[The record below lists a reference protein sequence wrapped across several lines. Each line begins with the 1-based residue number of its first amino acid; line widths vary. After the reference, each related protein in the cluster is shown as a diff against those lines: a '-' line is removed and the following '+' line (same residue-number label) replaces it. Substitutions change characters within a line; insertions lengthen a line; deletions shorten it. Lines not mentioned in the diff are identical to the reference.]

1 MRHSCGQ
8 MLLLWLCLLLCQLAP
23 LQASILNTLL
33 GVPAEC
39 VHQSGVWPCKLS
51 FSCWLQGGKHAK
63 GCGSNKWLFSC
74 CIAEPHQHQHQHTHQ
89 SPLENLVD
97 YGKLKLGLN
106 SLPKRIMLRRR
117 DDNELLNLKPECG
130 LPRIAQNTLQKRI
143 IGGRPAQFAEY
154 PWLAH
159 IRIAE
164 YQCGGVLISANMVAT
179 AAHCIQQAQLP
190 DITVYLGEL
199 DTQNLGHIQEPL
211 PVEKHSVLQKIIHPR
226 FNFRI
231 TQPDRYDLALLKL
244 ARPTGFSEH
253 ILPICLPQYP
263 IRLVGRKGLIAGWGK
278 TEAHMGHAGTNM
290 LQVASVPIISTLEC
304 IRWHESK
311 QISVEI
317 KSEMFCAGHS
327 DGHMDACLGD
337 SGGPLVIKERGR
349 FVLVGITSAGFGC
362 GVDHQPGI
370 YHNLQKSLRWVE
382 DVVAHNELYSKFD
395 ISHGS
400 SSGSGSSKSS
410 LATGDMQLPIAW
422 LPPLPTSLPLL
433 LLLGQWLCVCRCLV
447 AAHGGYNSV
456 YNAVVTPELKQAIDK
471 DLPKQAKFFDELD
484 CNEST
489 RLLRCAP
496 RQEPDMSRARTHT
509 HCHIKDKWLGLLLI
523 YALAPSGRNVCAL
536 GYPSAQQEHDM
547 LILDALSRRSG
558 TGYYG
563 ENSVMEMLSR
573 MIPQSCRFRGHKF
586 ECGLSISCV
595 LGGGK
600 PLDLCSGGMIWSCCV
615 DKDLDAEESPHA
627 APVNNTS
634 DIIHLHDIYPD
645 LSPTAN
651 KPAHHQPHHQTQ
663 QQHHTINNNNN
674 NNNGL
679 SAASSARPA
688 YPSHAYYST
697 KRPSLYSG
705 NPYKPSSSSGSGSS
719 SSSSIHRP
727 IASSLNSW
735 EHDANHLGI
744 TNHLDSFFD
753 ADAPPDSAAATRP
766 TAAHVPQAQPFAVGN
781 VLDLN
786 AGEAADEYESG
797 GGYNDGSYR
806 PVPGCGEVFSRTNRI
821 VGGHSTGFGSHPW
834 QVALIKSGFLTRKL
848 SCGGALISNRWV
860 VTAAHCV
867 ATTTNSNMKIRLGEW
882 DVRGQEERLNH
893 EEYGIERKEVHPHYN
908 PADFKNDVALIRLD
922 RNVVYKQHIIPV
934 CLPPPTT
941 KLTGKMATVAGWG
954 RTRHG
959 QSTVP
964 SVLQEVDVEVISN
977 DRCQRWFRAAGRREA
992 IHDVFLCAGYK
1003 EGGRDSC
1010 QGDSGGPL
1018 TLTMDGRKTLIG
1030 LVSWGI
1036 GCGREHLPGV
1046 YTNIQH
1052 FVPWINKVM
1061 ANDNNA

>member
-1 MRHSCGQ
+1 TMSLPRHSKDT
-8 MLLLWLCLLLCQLAP
+8 WLRLAV
-23 LQASILNTLL
+23 A
-33 GVPAEC
+33 
-39 VHQSGVWPCKLS
+39 
-51 FSCWLQGGKHAK
+51 
-63 GCGSNKWLFSC
+63 
-74 CIAEPHQHQHQHTHQ
+74 
-89 SPLENLVD
+89 
-97 YGKLKLGLN
+97 
-106 SLPKRIMLRRR
+106 
-117 DDNELLNLKPECG
+117 
-130 LPRIAQNTLQKRI
+130 
-143 IGGRPAQFAEY
+143 
-154 PWLAH
+154 
-159 IRIAE
+159 
-164 YQCGGVLISANMVAT
+164 MVAS
-179 AAHCIQQAQLP
+179 A
-190 DITVYLGEL
+190 
-199 DTQNLGHIQEPL
+199 
-211 PVEKHSVLQKIIHPR
+211 
-226 FNFRI
+226 
-231 TQPDRYDLALLKL
+231 LAL
-244 ARPTGFSEH
+244 
-253 ILPICLPQYP
+253 
-263 IRLVGRKGLIAGWGK
+263 
-278 TEAHMGHAGTNM
+278 
-290 LQVASVPIISTLEC
+290 
-304 IRWHESK
+304 
-311 QISVEI
+311 
-317 KSEMFCAGHS
+317 
-327 DGHMDACLGD
+327 
-337 SGGPLVIKERGR
+337 
-349 FVLVGITSAGFGC
+349 
-362 GVDHQPGI
+362 
-370 YHNLQKSLRWVE
+370 
-382 DVVAHNELYSKFD
+382 
-395 ISHGS
+395 
-400 SSGSGSSKSS
+400 S
-410 LATGDMQLPIAW
+410 LADG
-422 LPPLPTSLPLL
+422 
-433 LLLGQWLCVCRCLV
+433 
-447 AAHGGYNSV
+447 
-456 YNAVVTPELKQAIDK
+456 
-471 DLPKQAKFFDELD
+471 
-484 CNEST
+484 
-489 RLLRCAP
+489 
-496 RQEPDMSRARTHT
+496 
-509 HCHIKDKWLGLLLI
+509 
-523 YALAPSGRNVCAL
+523 L

-615 DKDLDAEESPHA
+615 DKDLDAEESPHN
-627 APVNNTS
+627 APVSNTS

-645 LSPTAN
+645 LAPNAN
-651 KPAHHQPHHQTQ
+651 KPQPS
-663 QQHHTINNNNN
+663 QHHLHHHSG
-674 NNNGL
+674 NGL
-679 SAASSARPA
+679 SAASSTSSTSASSSARPA
-688 YPSHAYYST
+688 YTGGGGNNYYST
-697 KRPSLYSG
+697 KRPTLYSG
-705 NPYKPSSSSGSGSS
+705 SNPYKPGSSGGSGGSGLGHRPQSSSG
-719 SSSSIHRP
+719 
-727 IASSLNSW
+727 LNSW
-735 EHDANHLGI
+735 EHETGGHSVNGI

-753 ADAPPDSAAATRP
+753 SEAPHSDAPPPHEPLPNA
-766 TAAHVPQAQPFAVGN
+766 QAFAVGN

-786 AGEAADEYESG
+786 AGEAADEYQSG
-797 GGYNDGSYR
+797 GGNGYHDASYR
-806 PVPGCGEVFSRTNRI
+806 PVPGCGEVFTRSNRI

-934 CLPPPTT
+934 CLPPSST

-1003 EGGRDSC
+1003 DGGRDSC

-1046 YTNIQH
+1046 YTNIQR

-1061 ANDNNA
+1061 ANDNN